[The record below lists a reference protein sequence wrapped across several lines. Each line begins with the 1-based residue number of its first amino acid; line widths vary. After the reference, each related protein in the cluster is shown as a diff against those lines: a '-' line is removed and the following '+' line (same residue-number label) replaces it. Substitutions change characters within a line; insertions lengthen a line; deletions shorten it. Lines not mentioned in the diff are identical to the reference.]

1 MFASVSVRTLN
12 NILLRHICI
21 YHKIV
26 HSVPLSYPAIT
37 SSYVL
42 ECLGI
47 SDDWPDESMRRG
59 CLKTNSTTN
68 SGYNSNLLAQS
79 TSNKD

>member
-1 MFASVSVRTLN
+1 MSLSVSICICVSVSVFESVSVRTLN

-21 YHKIV
+21 YHKIFR
-26 HSVPLSYPAIT
+26 SVPLPYHDIT

-47 SDDWPDESMRRG
+47 SDDWPDESMR
-59 CLKTNSTTN
+59 T
-68 SGYNSNLLAQS
+68 
-79 TSNKD
+79 